1 MPSNAN
7 SRQPQ
12 PCPVCGEQRANKGS
26 VIRHMKS
33 FHKKEF
39 AQLPRYRCPHGD
51 CNKLDENV
59 RADAIPDHLSM
70 CHGVDVPRRMRTTAH
85 NFLKRKNMPTLK
97 KHIVDDS
104 AEVNKINARIRY
116 LERLLVTEGPPGLN
130 YTSSHSFDVT
140 TVLNTDPEADEMKKK
155 DKEGLI
161 TKLQEVRD
169 TLNEV
174 GWLHT
179 QPGVLDTR
187 EGLLDDLEKL
197 MVDWP

>member
-1 MPSNAN
+1 MPRRAN

-12 PCPVCGEQRANKGS
+12 TCPVCGEQRASKGS
-26 VIRHMKS
+26 VIRHMKR
-33 FHKKEF
+33 FHKDEF
-39 AQLPRYRCPHGD
+39 AQLPRYHCPDTD
-51 CNKLDENV
+51 CKMLDENV
-59 RADAIPDHLSM
+59 RSDAIPDHLSM
-70 CHGVDVPRRMRTTAH
+70 CHGIDVPHRMRTTAH
-85 NFLKRKNMPTLK
+85 NFLKRKNIPTLK

-130 YTSSHSFDVT
+130 YTSSHSFDIT
-140 TVLNTDPEADEMKKK
+140 TVLNTDPEAEEMEK
-155 DKEGLI
+155 DKTGLI
-161 TKLQEVRD
+161 KKLQGVRD

-197 MVDWP
+197 MGWP